1 MNTKIGGIRGL
12 LKSGNPPQKEIAEK
26 SKLREAPCN
35 DYFEDS
41 KRPGFCENCGHS
53 EKSHET
59 KTMETKRNRPRV
71 ITSGD
76 TSRIASADSLKDNLD
91 VGFYILEMNM
101 QGYYLT
107 KSERFTLPK
116 KVYGNSHDRAQR
128 IIKTYLSRKNKS
140 MGVMCSGRPGTGK
153 TILSKVTA
161 NLASDNGLPVIIIR
175 QGFFG
180 PSMSAFLEALPN
192 KCLMFIDEIE
202 KVYDSEEA
210 RHWLLSVLDGTV
222 NSSHLWL
229 STCNNPSI
237 GEAFHS
243 RPGRI
248 RYHYRFEDMDEE
260 VIRGMIWENIKN
272 KAMRE
277 AVWDMALKIQN
288 LTPDVLFSI
297 IEECLIH
304 NEVPKDFIDFL
315 NVDTSLPS
323 NFEVRGAIYLYQMC
337 PHNEAIIEEY
347 EKSEDPSKRQFGSNV
362 RKRGFSGA
370 CNDWGEKF
378 LSQAGLKKSLTEI
391 KMPWCSD
398 PISFNNLGEIEIE
411 IHPRFGS
418 ESMRVDLDAKDIQST
433 EFKNGTI
440 SVYGKRKGEWL
451 QFKPVKYLGRETFM
465 AI

>member
-1 MNTKIGGIRGL
+1 MSTKLDNIRSL
-12 LKSGNPPQKEIAEK
+12 LKSVNPPRKETTEK
-26 SKLREAPCN
+26 SKLRESPCF
-35 DYFEDS
+35 DYFEDA
-41 KRPGFCENCGHS
+41 KRPEFCEYCGHS
-53 EKSHET
+53 EKSH
-59 KTMETKRNRPRV
+59 KAKAMETKRNRPRV

-107 KSERFTLPK
+107 RSERFALPK
-116 KVYGNSHDRAQR
+116 KVYGNAHERAQR
-128 IIKTYLSRKNKS
+128 IVKTYLSRENKS

-153 TILSKVTA
+153 TILSKVAA
-161 NLASDNGLPVIIIR
+161 NLASDRGLPIIIIR

-229 STCNNPSI
+229 STCNNPNI
-237 GEAFHS
+237 GDAFHS

-272 KAMRE
+272 KAMRQ

-304 NEVPKDFIDFL
+304 NEVPKDFMDFL

-323 NFEVRGAIYLYQMC
+323 NFEVRGSLYTYQMC
-337 PHNEAIIEEY
+337 PHNNRVIEEY
-347 EKSEDPSKRQFGSNV
+347 EKSEDQAKRQLAASVRSYGFG
-362 RKRGFSGA
+362 RI
-370 CNDWGEKF
+370 CNDYGEEH
-378 LSQAGLKKSLTEI
+378 LSQTDLKKSLTEI
-391 KMPWCSD
+391 RMPWSSD

-411 IHPRFGS
+411 IHPRFGV
-418 ESMRVDLDAKDIQST
+418 ESMRIDLDAKDIQST

-440 SVYGKRKGEWL
+440 SVYGKKKGEYL
-451 QFKPVKYLGRETFM
+451 KFKPVKYVGRETFM